1 MNEIMFVNV
10 STEKDPGLIQ
20 IGSTL
25 SLEEPER
32 LVTLFKDFKKC
43 YAWSYEDMRGIDL
56 EIVLYRITLNLKTRL
71 LLLSNL
77 EP

>member
-20 IGSTL
+20 IGPTPSSARAL
-25 SLEEPER
+25 SHFLKR
-32 LVTLFKDFKKC
+32 FQNKNCFTR
-43 YAWSYEDMRGIDL
+43 SYEDLCGITL
-56 EIVLYRITLNLKTRL
+56 EIVQLRIALSLKTRPL
-71 LLLSNL
+71 IF